1 MPETTASPQPSADV
15 ELEKE
20 LEELRWF
27 TNPGL
32 HPWWVVLLWGILAV
46 IIGIMF
52 LASPGITTLV
62 FATFLGAYWL
72 VSGIF
77 SLISLAFDRS
87 HMGWKI
93 FLAVLNLIAGL
104 IILCYP
110 LVSTIFLLLFFVV
123 FIGVWALFI
132 GGAHLYHAFTFKDAG
147 NGILGIIS
155 IIFGLLLLLYPLVS
169 AALVPFIAGI
179 FAIVIGII
187 AMVASFK
194 VKGTPSPQATA

>member
-123 FIGVWALFI
+123 FIGVWAL
-132 GGAHLYHAFTFKDAG
+132 
-147 NGILGIIS
+147 
-155 IIFGLLLLLYPLVS
+155 
-169 AALVPFIAGI
+169 
-179 FAIVIGII
+179 
-187 AMVASFK
+187 
-194 VKGTPSPQATA
+194 